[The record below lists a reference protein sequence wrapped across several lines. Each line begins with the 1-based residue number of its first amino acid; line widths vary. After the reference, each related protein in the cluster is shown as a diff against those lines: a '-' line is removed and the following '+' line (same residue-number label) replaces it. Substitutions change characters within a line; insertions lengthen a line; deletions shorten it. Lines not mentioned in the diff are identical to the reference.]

1 MKTLRETAEMLNV
14 SKSTVRRAVKELNI
28 ETMMRKNTYL
38 ISDDDVK
45 RIEYFLRP
53 QTASEQIKSIQ
64 TASDNAP
71 QNKSEEIKENQ
82 TNSETRQNASETRQ
96 TASDVQMLINML
108 QNELDA
114 KNKTI
119 ESLIEQNKLL
129 TQTNAF
135 LTKSIEDKK
144 QDAEEISDVVDI
156 PKAEEKKSLLKRI
169 FNF

>member
-1 MKTLRETAEMLNV
+1 
-14 SKSTVRRAVKELNI
+14 
-28 ETMMRKNTYL
+28 
-38 ISDDDVK
+38 
-45 RIEYFLRP
+45 
-53 QTASEQIKSIQ
+53 
-64 TASDNAP
+64 
-71 QNKSEEIKENQ
+71 
-82 TNSETRQNASETRQ
+82 
-96 TASDVQMLINML
+96 MLINML